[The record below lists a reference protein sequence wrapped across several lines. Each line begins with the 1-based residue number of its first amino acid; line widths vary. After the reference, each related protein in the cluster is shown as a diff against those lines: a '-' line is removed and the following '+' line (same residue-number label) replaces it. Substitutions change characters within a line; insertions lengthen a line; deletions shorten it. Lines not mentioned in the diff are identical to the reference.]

1 MYSKKATLTILNAA
15 HFLAKIE
22 QIAYNVREVRPMSE
36 YLSSEKLPQFLFSH
50 DRSFQPGEKHVTRV
64 CPEDVLL
71 LMFSGVL
78 RFTEDGVPVE
88 VRGGEYYIQKRGLSQ
103 QGQVPS
109 DRPVYYYVHFLGH
122 WSSEGGIRKRGPLP
136 AEAQALTRRLAEADQ
151 LGAPL
156 LERTSLFYQLLTLLC
171 HSRPQTPAE
180 RLAESALQQ
189 LQHHLKDGAPL
200 ARIAAE
206 LHVSESYLIR
216 IFRRRYQTTPHRCLT
231 LLRLEQAQ
239 RLMRYSDLSLE
250 AISLECGFRSYA
262 NFYKAFCAEKG
273 ENPAAVLK
281 RLR

>member
-1 MYSKKATLTILNAA
+1 
-15 HFLAKIE
+15 
-22 QIAYNVREVRPMSE
+22 MSE

-50 DRSFQPGEKHVTRV
+50 DRAFQPGEKHVTRV

-109 DRPVYYYVHFLGH
+109 DCPVYYYVHFLGH

-189 LQHHLKDGAPL
+189 LQYHLKEGASL
-200 ARIAAE
+200 AQIAAE